1 MSTHL
6 QATTAEFAADS
17 AMLTLRVVTAA
28 LEVSLERNDGRPNVL
43 SVLDRASSRLVEMRV
58 SDEVRLADVLECLG
72 QQWGQPAS
80 IITPEA
86 MRVRV
91 AAITGTPL
99 RPVGELNL
107 YELRE
112 SSAVL
117 RAASPRS
124 GEYRIVVHPDCI
136 LTTHDGNVIAAI
148 AAATGVR
155 EPVDL
160 PIAAV
165 RHANSSLDARAELDV
180 SEQAFRLH
188 TRIVSLMMPKAS

>member
-1 MSTHL
+1 
-6 QATTAEFAADS
+6 
-17 AMLTLRVVTAA
+17 MLTLRIVTAP
-28 LEVSLERNDGRPNVL
+28 LEVSLERGEVRPNVL

-58 SDEVRLADVLECLG
+58 SDEVSPFEVLDCLG
-72 QQWGQPAS
+72 QQWGQQAS
-80 IITPEA
+80 VITPEA
-86 MRVRV
+86 MRVHV
-91 AAITGTPL
+91 AELTGTPM

-112 SSAVL
+112 SSAAL
-117 RAASPRS
+117 RATSPRR
-124 GEYRIVVHPDCI
+124 GECRIVVHPDCI

-180 SEQAFRLH
+180 SEKAFRLH
-188 TRIVSLMMPKAS
+188 TRIVSLTMPKAS